1 MKSETVIAILE
12 TIKDIAEIPEM
23 IQYIHDLENEL
34 MTVRGFNDTYIQIIN
49 NLKNRGK

>member
-23 IQYIHDLENEL
+23 IQYIHDLESELVRVRDMNEKF
-34 MTVRGFNDTYIQIIN
+34 VKIIN
-49 NLKNRGK
+49 NLKNRG